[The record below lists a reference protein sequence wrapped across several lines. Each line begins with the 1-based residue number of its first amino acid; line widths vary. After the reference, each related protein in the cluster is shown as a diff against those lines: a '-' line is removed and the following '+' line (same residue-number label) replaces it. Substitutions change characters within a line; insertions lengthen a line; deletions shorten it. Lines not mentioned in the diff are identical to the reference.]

1 MRKINLVMMIM
12 TFISCQSASLHAV
25 QNKSIES
32 LARENLGDHAVIE
45 RNKDST
51 FALCYK
57 ENDLTKS
64 VSYLIIRSSDL
75 AIIDHNTLSPSSLTW
90 IDTYKVEVKTIPGII
105 KKDEQSLERKIIDLT
120 HFIVKL

>member
-32 LARENLGDHAVIE
+32 LAREKLGDHAVIE

-75 AIIDHNTLSPSSLTW
+75 AIIDHDTLSPSTLTW